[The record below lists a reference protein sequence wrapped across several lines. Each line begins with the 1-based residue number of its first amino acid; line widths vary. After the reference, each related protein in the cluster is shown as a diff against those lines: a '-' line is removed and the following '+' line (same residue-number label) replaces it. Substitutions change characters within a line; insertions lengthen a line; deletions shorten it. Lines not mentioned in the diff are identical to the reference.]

1 MSLPQPTVSSLSGTC
16 DASGNLTLKTRRG
29 EPGQLHYVQ
38 LVAVRVTATDTVLV
52 DIGIERAGLQFW
64 LETLSMANKARV
76 YCYYHPVHIPSDYQV
91 VVKFSA
97 AGNKQLCEAWVL
109 GAYVSDTDTYVERCM
124 PTR

>member
-1 MSLPQPTVSSLSGTC
+1 MALPQPTVYSLSGTC

-29 EPGQLHYVQ
+29 EPGQLHCLQ
-38 LVAVRVTATDTVLV
+38 LVAVRVIATDTVLV
-52 DIGIERAGLQFW
+52 DVGIERAGLQIW
-64 LETLSMANKARV
+64 LETLSAGTKNRI
-76 YCYYHPVHIPSDYQV
+76 YTYYHPVLIPSDYQV

-109 GAYVSDTDTYVERCM
+109 GSYQVDTSSYDERCM